1 MSPRRRLGKKLS
13 KTFLPILL
21 LIVLAV
27 TACLGFIVYGVTRPP
42 RQPYIV
48 TKQTFSQISGPAS
61 RVSDE
66 TWQNR
71 DGSQARGWLLK
82 GATGAPAVVLL
93 HRYGTN
99 RSWLFNLGVKLNEAT
114 NFTILWPDLRGHG
127 VDPPVKWT
135 SFGMR
140 EGEDLLDAIAFLR
153 GIKGTGGKA
162 LVSEHIGLYGVELGG
177 LAALEA
183 AKERPEVNALALDS
197 VPKSTDDLLQA
208 TVKDDIGVNNGLIQ
222 YLVRT
227 AMRVYLAG
235 GYKDIN
241 ACEIAAEMKDRNVLL
256 LSGPETGYLRESTAT
271 LAKCF
276 TSADKVETKLD
287 LPLTGF
293 RLPSAT
299 GEQGEAYDRPVIDFF
314 DRTLR

>member
-1 MSPRRRLGKKLS
+1 LGKKLS

-27 TACLGFIVYGVTRPP
+27 TVCLGFIIYGVTRPP

-61 RVSDE
+61 KVTDE
-66 TWQNR
+66 TWPNR
-71 DGSQARGWLLK
+71 DGTQARGWLLR
-82 GATGAPAVVLL
+82 GAPGAPAVILL

-99 RSWLFNLGVKLNEAT
+99 RSWFFNLGVKLNETT

-127 VDPPVKWT
+127 IDPPVKWT
-135 SFGMR
+135 SLGMR
-140 EGEDLLDAIAFLR
+140 EGDDVVDAINFLR
-153 GIKGTGGKA
+153 GMKATGGKV
-162 LVSEHIGLYGVELGG
+162 LVGEHVGLYGVELGA
-177 LAALEA
+177 LAALDA
-183 AKERPEVNALALDS
+183 AQQLSDVNALALDS
-197 VPKSTDDLLQA
+197 VPKSTDELLQA
-208 TVKDDIGVNNGLIQ
+208 AVKDDIGIDNGLIH
-222 YLVRT
+222 YLVRS
-227 AMRVYLAG
+227 AMRIYLAG
-235 GYKDIN
+235 AYKEIN
-241 ACEIAAEMKDRNVLL
+241 ACVIAHGLKDRQVLL
-256 LSGPETGYLRESTAT
+256 LSGPEAGYLRESTAT
-271 LAKCF
+271 LVRCF
-276 TSADKVETKLD
+276 PAPEKVETKLD

>member
-27 TACLGFIVYGVTRPP
+27 TVCLGLIIYGVTRPP

-61 RVSDE
+61 KVSDE
-66 TWQNR
+66 TWRNR
-71 DGSQARGWLLK
+71 DGTQARGWLLK
-82 GATGAPAVVLL
+82 GAPGAPAVILL

-99 RSWLFNLGVKLNEAT
+99 RSWLFNLGVKLNETT

-135 SFGMR
+135 SFGVR
-140 EGEDLLDAIAFLR
+140 EGEDTVDAIDFLR
-153 GIKGTGGKA
+153 GLKGSGGKA
-162 LVSEHIGLYGVELGG
+162 LVGEHIGLYGVELGA

-183 AKERPEVNALALDS
+183 AQQRTDVKALALDS
-197 VPKSTDDLLQA
+197 VPKSSDELLQA
-208 TVKDDIGVNNGLIQ
+208 AVKDDIGIDNSVVQ

-235 GYKDIN
+235 DYKDIN
-241 ACEIAAEMKDRNVLL
+241 ACVIAAGLKDRHVML
-256 LSGPETGYLRESTAT
+256 LSGPETGYLKDSTAT
-271 LAKCF
+271 LVRCF
-276 TSADKVETKLD
+276 PAAEKVEAKLD

-314 DRTLR
+314 DRSLR

>member
-27 TACLGFIVYGVTRPP
+27 TVCLGLIIYGVTRPP
-42 RQPYIV
+42 RQQYLV

-61 RVSDE
+61 KVSDE
-66 TWQNR
+66 TWRNR
-71 DGSQARGWLLK
+71 DGTQARGWLLK
-82 GATGAPAVVLL
+82 GAQGSPAVILL

-99 RSWLFNLGVKLNEAT
+99 RSWLFNLGVKLNETT

-127 VDPPVKWT
+127 IDPPVKWT
-135 SFGMR
+135 SFGIQ
-140 EGEDLLDAIAFLR
+140 EGEDVIDAIDFLR
-153 GIKGTGGKA
+153 ALKGSGGKA
-162 LVSEHIGLYGVELGG
+162 LVGEHIGLYGVELGA

-183 AKERPEVNALALDS
+183 AEQRSEVKAIALDS
-197 VPKSTDDLLQA
+197 VPKSTDELLQA
-208 TVKDDIGVNNGLIQ
+208 AVKEDIGIDNSLVQ

-227 AMRVYLAG
+227 GMRVYLAG

-241 ACEIAAEMKDRNVLL
+241 ACVIASQLRDRHVLL

-271 LAKCF
+271 LARCF
-276 TSADKVETKLD
+276 PAAEKVETKLD

-293 RLPSAT
+293 RLASAT

-314 DRTLR
+314 DRSLR

>member
-1 MSPRRRLGKKLS
+1 LGKKLS

-27 TACLGFIVYGVTRPP
+27 TVCLGFIIYGVTRPP

-61 RVSDE
+61 KVTDE
-66 TWQNR
+66 TWRNR
-71 DGSQARGWLLK
+71 DSTQARGWLLK
-82 GATGAPAVVLL
+82 GAPGSPAVILL

-135 SFGMR
+135 SLGMR
-140 EGEDLLDAIAFLR
+140 EGDDVVDAIEFLR
-153 GIKGTGGKA
+153 GLKGTGGKE
-162 LVSEHIGLYGVELGG
+162 LVGEHIGLYGVELGA
-177 LAALEA
+177 LTALEA
-183 AKERPEVNALALDS
+183 AQQRSEVKSLVLDS
-197 VPKSTDDLLQA
+197 VPKSTDELLQA
-208 TVKDDIGVNNGLIQ
+208 AVKDDIGIDNGIIQ

-227 AMRVYLAG
+227 GMRIYLAG
-235 GYKDIN
+235 AYKDFS
-241 ACEIAAEMKDRNVLL
+241 ACEIVSGLKDRQVLL
-256 LSGPETGYLRESTAT
+256 LSGSETGYLRDSTST
-271 LAKCF
+271 LARCF
-276 TSADKVETKLD
+276 PSAEKVEVKLD

-314 DRTLR
+314 DRSLR